1 MMKIGHVFG
10 IVTAGLLLVSI
21 ALPAQQA
28 EKPAPA
34 KASASGQA
42 TGHDIQV
49 LKMVLCRDV
58 KDREPQEELNTAKVG
73 DMVVGWTQVKAP
85 ADIKVIHRWILD
97 GKTVKEIPLEIKGG
111 GPYRSWSKKTVVH
124 PGNWKWQVIDSG
136 GNVLKEVSFTAS

>member
-10 IVTAGLLLVSI
+10 IVTAGLLLLSI

-28 EKPAPA
+28 EKPGPA
-34 KASASGQA
+34 KAPASGQ
-42 TGHDIQV
+42 GVQV

-73 DMVVGWTQVKAP
+73 DMVVGWTQIKAP
-85 ADIKVIHRWILD
+85 ADTKVTHRWILD

-124 PGNWKWQVIDSG
+124 PGNWKWQVIDSD

>member
-10 IVTAGLLLVSI
+10 IVTAGLLLVST

-34 KASASGQA
+34 KASASGRV
-42 TGHDIQV
+42 QV

-73 DMVVGWTQVKAP
+73 DVVVGWTQVKAP
-85 ADIKVIHRWILD
+85 ADTKVTHRWILD

-124 PGNWKWQVIDSG
+124 PGNWKWQVIDSD

>member
-10 IVTAGLLLVSI
+10 IVTAGLLLLSI

-28 EKPAPA
+28 EKLAPA
-34 KASASGQA
+34 KASASGQ
-42 TGHDIQV
+42 GVQV

-73 DMVVGWTQVKAP
+73 DMVVGWTQIKAP
-85 ADIKVIHRWILD
+85 ADTKVTHRWILD

-124 PGNWKWQVIDSG
+124 PGNWKWQVIDSD